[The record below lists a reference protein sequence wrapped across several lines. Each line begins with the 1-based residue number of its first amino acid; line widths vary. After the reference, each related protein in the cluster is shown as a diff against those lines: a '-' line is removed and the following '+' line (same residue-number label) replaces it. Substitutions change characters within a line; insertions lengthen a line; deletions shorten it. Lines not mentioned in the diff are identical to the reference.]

1 MRTQLFIFA
10 IFTILTLG
18 TLISAQRPSASSNDD
33 WQLVGYKLDQMNVA
47 LGDRKIT
54 ISVDTKEGRVAGNSG
69 CNRFTG
75 AFKFEETGRLKVG
88 PIAGTMMA
96 CPEPW
101 MSFERMFLKTLEGA
115 DAFSFETG
123 VLTITDTDTGNFL
136 RFKPAEKPMI
146 MTWYV
151 NKKVVDCMG
160 AVKSKC
166 LQVKESKDGQWQDF
180 FGPIQGFNF
189 RKDYYSVIE
198 VERVR
203 LPNPAAGAS
212 AYEHRLV
219 RIIKQ
224 TKKEKE
230 L

>member
-1 MRTQLFIFA
+1 MA
-10 IFTILTLG
+10 V
-18 TLISAQRPSASSNDD
+18 SAQRPAADD
-33 WQLVGYKLDQMNVA
+33 WQLVGYKLDQINVA
-47 LGDRKIT
+47 LGDKKIT
-54 ISVDTKEGRVAGNSG
+54 ISVDTKEGRVSGNSG
-69 CNRFTG
+69 CNRFMG
-75 AFKFEETGRLKVG
+75 GFKFEETGRLKVG

-101 MSFERMFLKTLEGA
+101 MTFERAFLKTLEGA

-123 VLTITDTDTGNFL
+123 VLTVTDTDTGNFL

-160 AVKSKC
+160 AVKTKC
-166 LQVKESKDGQWQDF
+166 LQVKETKDGQWQDL

-212 AYEHRLV
+212 AYEHRLI